1 MVMMAR
7 NWLASAELPS
17 TFWYF
22 AVKCAAEVCNY
33 FSYKLESGEFTTPFE
48 LAHHTKPDLRVLFK
62 PFSLAAV
69 CHDRVGD
76 TALNKFEP
84 QSLPMIA
91 IGRCPNSDGLQFYNP
106 ANGTFVSSIDY
117 KIQHHVTSGAKFGYQ
132 YQPGMFIHRLDE
144 SNALFTPKFSL
155 NSNVLVHTHSPPHL
169 AKVVGI
175 PSYNRPDVYTVL
187 FPDG

>member
-1 MVMMAR
+1 
-7 NWLASAELPS
+7 
-17 TFWYF
+17 
-22 AVKCAAEVCNY
+22 
-33 FSYKLESGEFTTPFE
+33 
-48 LAHHTKPDLRVLFK
+48 
-62 PFSLAAV
+62 
-69 CHDRVGD
+69 
-76 TALNKFEP
+76 
-84 QSLPMIA
+84 MIA